1 MNRTSMPIRRSFFAL
16 VILFAAAGSVIAD
29 QGKSPSARYRV
40 LTAKKHTAPPFEVV
54 EFAYEKAPGGVDGSC
69 SWQLT
74 VRAKEQG
81 NDPPLMQ
88 LRAVTSRDP
97 LGESA
102 EPLVFEAYVLHVPS
116 AGETIDYRNVHTGKA
131 LLPSWGEFVGCFIPH
146 PVRGTYRQKGF
157 PNTCE
162 YLGHVLSL
170 RKVGETDWPA
180 WPGAAVLKCDPE
192 LLIGTGRTVKDKEGH
207 RLPQQPERRNYTY
220 IPWTKDDYVAM
231 IEAGHNYF
239 ALTPDIASYLHTQP
253 VFYRAEASVQYPAD
267 LYRSNMLGPAMFI
280 DEPTCIMTGD
290 KEVIGLLH
298 YFTDA
303 AALITKRVRAE
314 AEHTTYRYESVLSKG
329 INFGDMRLAQP
340 DFASWE
346 TRYET
351 AFYQLAGGTAG
362 IVHEGRYQLGEF
374 NEWLRA
380 STGIGR
386 QMTAEQMYR
395 YYYAFLRGAARHF
408 NKDWGT
414 SIYGQ
419 ADPKITP
426 LAIDMAYDMGARYV
440 WYWTSDH
447 DHHMPF
453 PEQLELTRSLRKHM
467 AAKPR
472 PSIRAV
478 RPTLDKAIVVPYG
491 YIIALESP
499 TNRKNCWDL
508 WWVREMDADG
518 KNEASQRYSRLRKVV
533 LDEVFKSLDAN
544 EEFDIIHDDGGE
556 IRGYRQTVRLNAE

>member
-1 MNRTSMPIRRSFFAL
+1 MNRCPLSVRWSLFVAAVVFSVVGTLSAETSPWL
-16 VILFAAAGSVIAD
+16 CGH
-29 QGKSPSARYRV
+29 YRV
-40 LTAKKHTAPPFEVV
+40 LTGQERKAPPFEAV
-54 EFAYEKAPGGVDGSC
+54 EICVGDKAEDGTWP
-69 SWQLT
+69 WQIDVYAT
-74 VRAKEQG
+74 DAADAQ
-81 NDPPLMQ
+81 PLMQ
-88 LRAVTSRDP
+88 LRANTSHPPFDDFGKP
-97 LGESA
+97 LTFDRYILRIPA
-102 EPLVFEAYVLHVPS
+102 LN
-116 AGETIDYRNVHTGKA
+116 ETIEYRNIHTGKA
-131 LLPSWGEFVGCFIPH
+131 LLPTWGEFTRHFIPH
-146 PVRGTYRQKGF
+146 PVRNTGRQKDV
-157 PNTCE
+157 PNSCE
-162 YLGHVLSL
+162 YLGHILSL
-170 RKVGETDWPA
+170 RNVSKKDLPA
-180 WPGAAVLKCDPE
+180 WDNAVVLKLDPE
-192 LLIGTGRTVKDKEGH
+192 LLIGTGRTFKDKEGH
-207 RLPQQPERRNYTY
+207 RLPQQPQRQNYTY
-220 IPWTKDDYVAM
+220 IPWTKEDYVAM

-239 ALTPDIASYLHTQP
+239 ALTPDIVGYLHTQP
-253 VFYRAEASVQYPAD
+253 VFYRSGASAQYPAD
-267 LYRSNMLGPAMFI
+267 LYRSNMVGPAMFI

-290 KEVIGLLH
+290 KQVINLLH

-303 AALITKRVRAE
+303 AALVTKRVRTE
-314 AEHTTYRYESVLSKG
+314 SQRTMYHFESVLSKDV
-329 INFGDMRLAQP
+329 NFGDMRLAQP

-374 NEWLRA
+374 NENLKA
-380 STGIGR
+380 STGLDR
-386 QMTAEQMYR
+386 PMTAEQMFR

-408 NKDWGT
+408 DKDWGT

-453 PEQLELTRSLRKHM
+453 PEQLDLTRSLKKHM

-472 PSIRAV
+472 PSIRAT

-499 TNRKNCWDL
+499 TNRKNAWDL

-518 KNEASQRYSRLRKVV
+518 KNDVSQRYFRLRKAV
-533 LDEVFKSLDAN
+533 LEEVFKSLDAK
-544 EEFDIIHDDGGE
+544 EDFDILHDDGRE
-556 IRGYRQTVRLNAE
+556 ITGYRQIIRLKAE